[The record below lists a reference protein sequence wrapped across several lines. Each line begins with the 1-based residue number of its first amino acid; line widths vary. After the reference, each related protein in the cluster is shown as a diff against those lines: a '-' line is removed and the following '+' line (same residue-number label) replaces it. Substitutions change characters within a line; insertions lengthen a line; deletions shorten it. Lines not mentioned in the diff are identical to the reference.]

1 MQDGDQLKW
10 VAKCREDDRVLIAMS
25 NGYALQFPLERDIRP
40 LGRTARGIKVLFGSA
55 TIGALQPVS
64 CGAAAIW

>member
-25 NGYALQFPLERDIRP
+25 NGYALQFPLEHNIHP
-40 LGRTARGIKVLFGSA
+40 SSRTARGVKVLFGSA
-55 TIGALQPVS
+55 TIRAFMPVS
-64 CGAAAIW
+64 YGAVAIW